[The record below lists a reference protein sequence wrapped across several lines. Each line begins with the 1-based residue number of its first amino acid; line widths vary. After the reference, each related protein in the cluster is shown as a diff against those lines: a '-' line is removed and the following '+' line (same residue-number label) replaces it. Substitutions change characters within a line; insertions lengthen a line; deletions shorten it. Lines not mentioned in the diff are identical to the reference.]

1 MKIKLVALLAFV
13 MLVLAGCGPGNTNTG
28 NAGNGN
34 GNRAGNS
41 NTTSAAPTKDP
52 NTVVA
57 SANPTS
63 TTGGTSEGCK
73 CSAAGMEC
81 NTAEGGKGCCG
92 GKEGSCSTM
101 AAGKSECCSKEG
113 GGGASCCST
122 AGKTAST
129 SGCGPG
135 AKPAATTAPAGKS

>member
-13 MLVLAGCGPGNTNTG
+13 MLVLAGCGPGNSNTG
-28 NAGNGN
+28 NTGNGN
-34 GNRAGNS
+34 GNRSGNS
-41 NTTSAAPTKDP
+41 NTTSSAPTKDP

-92 GKEGSCSTM
+92 GKDGSCSTM
-101 AAGKSECCSKEG
+101 AAGKSECCKAAG
-113 GGGASCCST
+113 GNGASCCST
-122 AGKTAST
+122 AGKTASAA
-129 SGCGPG
+129 GCGPER
-135 AKPAATTAPAGKS
+135 KPAAATAPAGKS